1 MSKAPRVEAE
11 PTAET
16 VALFEDGFES
26 GTLGEP
32 PPAPWISSG
41 EGGVTAVVTDDRPH
55 SGERCVH
62 ITRGPDAPGGWGT
75 LMQTV
80 DAGPYRGRRIRMS
93 AAVRTGR
100 AKASR
105 AQLWLRIDRPNH
117 RTGFFDNMGD
127 RPIVASPEWT
137 TYEIS
142 GTVDPDAVWVA
153 FGIILY
159 AHGEAWLDDVRLE
172 VHGRLV
178 TREPEPPRAL
188 TRRGL
193 RNLLALARLSGYVRF
208 FHPSDQAAAADWDQ
222 LVVEGVAKVEA
233 ARDAHALARALRALL
248 APVAPTLQVR
258 VTGEPMAPPAAR
270 PAGATAAVCW
280 EHRGCGLVGGGIYS
294 SKRRRV
300 SLGRPW
306 PGALPS
312 PKSPFVADLPGGVT
326 CALPLAVYSDRE
338 GTLPRGEPAPAL
350 DDSVIF
356 AYSAGDRSARLAGVM
371 LAWNVPQHF
380 YPYFD
385 VAGAGWEDA
394 LPEALRSAAVDTGEA
409 GFLRTL
415 RRMVARLDDGH
426 GGVWDGSEGA
436 LGTPRLVLRWIDGQP
451 VVTHVA
457 TEDAAAVHPG
467 DAVVGVGGEPV
478 EEVLARLEET
488 VSSATPQWRQHRLT
502 ETLLSG
508 AVDSEVAVE
517 LRSPEGG
524 VRTALLRRVPAWP
537 RLAEPRPEPVARL
550 ARGILYIDL
559 TRVDEA
565 GLRAGLPKLRRARGV
580 VFDMRGYPYR
590 WDPAFLGHFID
601 TPLRSPT
608 WRLPIVTRPDREGMR
623 FRRSHWSIQPRAPR
637 LRLACVTLTDGTAI
651 SAAETYMAMIE
662 HAAIGEIVGEPT
674 AGTNGNVNPFG
685 VPGGCRVCWT
695 GLRVVRYDGRR
706 FHGVGIRPSV
716 PVERTIAGVA
726 RCEDEVLEAGLRVLT
741 HCLER
746 AERG

>member
-16 VALFEDGFES
+16 VTLFEDGFEG
-26 GTLGEP
+26 GTIGEP

-41 EGGVTAVVTDDRPH
+41 EGGVTAALTDDGPH
-55 SGERCVH
+55 SGGRCVH

-75 LMQTV
+75 LMQMV
-80 DAGPYRGRRIRMS
+80 EAGPYRGRRIRMS
-93 AAVRTGR
+93 AAVRTGPT
-100 AKASR
+100 KASR
-105 AQLWLRIDRPNH
+105 AQLWLRVDRPDH

-137 TYEIS
+137 VYEIS
-142 GTVDPDAVWVA
+142 GTVDPDAVCVA
-153 FGIILY
+153 FGIIVY
-159 AHGEAWLDDVRLE
+159 AQGDAWLDDVKLM

-178 TREPEPPRAL
+178 ARAPDPPRLL

-193 RNLLALARLSGYVRF
+193 DNLLALARLCGYVRF
-208 FHPSDQAAAADWDQ
+208 FHPSDEAATADWDR
-222 LVVEGVAKVEA
+222 LTVEAVAQVEA
-233 ARDAHALARALRALL
+233 ARDARGLARALRTVLG
-248 APVAPTLQVR
+248 PVAPTLQVR
-258 VTGEPMAPPAAR
+258 LTGEPMAPPAAS
-270 PAGATAAVCW
+270 PAGATAALCW
-280 EHRGCGLVGGGIYS
+280 EHRGCGLVGGGIYG

-306 PGALPS
+306 PRLLPS
-312 PKSPFVADLPGGVT
+312 PESPLLADLPGGVT
-326 CALPLAVYSDRE
+326 CAVPLSVYADRD
-338 GTLPRGEPAPAL
+338 GTLPRGEPAPAR
-350 DDSVIF
+350 DDSVTVT
-356 AYSAGDRSARLAGVM
+356 YSADDRSARLAGVM

-385 VAGAGWEDA
+385 VAGAGWEEA

-409 GFLRTL
+409 GFLHTL

-436 LGTPRLVLRWIDGQP
+436 LGTPRVLLRWVEGRP

-457 TEDAAAVHPG
+457 PEDEEAVHPG
-467 DAVVGVGGEPV
+467 DAVVGVDGEPV
-478 EEVLARLEET
+478 EEALTRLEET
-488 VSSATPQWRQHRLT
+488 ISSATPQWRQHRLT

-517 LRSPEGG
+517 LRSPVGET
-524 VRTALLRRVPAWP
+524 RTVTLERAPAWP

-565 GLRAGLPKLRRARGV
+565 ALRAAVPRLKRARGV

-601 TPLRSPT
+601 EPLRSPS
-608 WRLPIVTRPDREGMR
+608 WRMPILTRPDHEGMR
-623 FRRSHWSIQPRAPR
+623 FRRSHWVIQPRAPR
-637 LRLACVTLTDGTAI
+637 LHLACVTLTDGTAI

-662 HAAIGEIVGEPT
+662 HAAIGEIVGVPT
-674 AGTNGNVNPFG
+674 AGTNGNVNPFA

-726 RCEDEVLEAGLRVLT
+726 RGEDEVLEAGLRVLRGL
-741 HCLER
+741 LER
-746 AERG
+746 SG